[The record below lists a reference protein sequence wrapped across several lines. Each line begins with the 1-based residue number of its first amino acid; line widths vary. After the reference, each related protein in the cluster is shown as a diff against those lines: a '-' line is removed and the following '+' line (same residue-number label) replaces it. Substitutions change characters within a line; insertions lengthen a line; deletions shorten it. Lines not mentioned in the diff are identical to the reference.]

1 MNGTYRRHNKFI
13 SQMDKQADIRLLQ
26 QNITSLDAHVWIVD
40 RLFSTR
46 LCSSLNFSF
55 DFCFSRSG
63 LPPADYW
70 LFIYSFPP
78 FLIGVSMIIPTLNI
92 FAVLIR

>member
-1 MNGTYRRHNKFI
+1 MN
-13 SQMDKQADIRLLQ
+13 KQADIRLLQ
-26 QNITSLDAHVWIVD
+26 QNITSPDAHVWIVD

-46 LCSSLNFSF
+46 LCSSLNFYF
-55 DFCFSRSG
+55 YFCFSRSG

-78 FLIGVSMIIPTLNI
+78 FLIGVSMIIPTLKL